1 MDNLNI
7 LLKYLVNSDDV
18 SKIAEKAKVETSVV
32 EKVCVSIFDYL
43 IPSDFT
49 RCEGSHL
56 EKKDLNK
63 ITSNFNELLSG
74 DELKKIIK
82 DIALDQAEEQSRV
95 AVVVKEVLS
104 NVRGRL
110 QYMTAVKKKPVE
122 KKPVEEEVKT
132 KVEEVVEHKT
142 LAKAIEEDAK
152 EEVVQEES
160 PKPLKEKTK
169 TKEIKKKK
177 GFEPNKEGFEPDKGG
192 FESEEEEQLS
202 TGEKVAIGIV
212 AALLLVVIVVII
224 VILLKVVK

>member
-132 KVEEVVEHKT
+132 KAEEVVEHKT

-177 GFEPNKEGFEPDKGG
+177 GFEPNKGGFEPEKG

-212 AALLLVVIVVII
+212 AALLLIVIVVII

>member
-132 KVEEVVEHKT
+132 KAEEVVEHKT

-177 GFEPNKEGFEPDKGG
+177 GSKEGFEPDKEG
-192 FESEEEEQLS
+192 FESEDEEQLS

>member
-152 EEVVQEES
+152 EEVVQEGS

-177 GFEPNKEGFEPDKGG
+177 GSKEGFEPDKEG
-192 FESEEEEQLS
+192 FEPEDEEQLS

>member
-132 KVEEVVEHKT
+132 KAEEVVEHKT

-177 GFEPNKEGFEPDKGG
+177 GSKEGFEPDKEG
-192 FESEEEEQLS
+192 FEPEEEEQLS

>member
-177 GFEPNKEGFEPDKGG
+177 GSKEGFEPDKEG
-192 FESEEEEQLS
+192 FEPEDEEQLS

>member
-82 DIALDQAEEQSRV
+82 DIAPDQAEEQSRV

-132 KVEEVVEHKT
+132 KVEEFVEHKT

-177 GFEPNKEGFEPDKGG
+177 GSKEGFEPDKGG
-192 FESEEEEQLS
+192 FEPEEEEQLS